1 MIIIIIIKA
10 LKILIRQGPKALFTK
25 IESKLRKRNQY
36 KVYVRALERLGERG
50 DIERGKAKAFQYRP
64 KISVIVPVY
73 NTDERWLRLCINSII
88 NQTYDN
94 WELCIADGGSIAPHV
109 KETLKEYEE
118 KDDRI
123 KVKILPQNRG
133 IAGNTNDALGL
144 ATGDFVGF
152 LDHDDMLTPNALYEV
167 AKAINENP
175 HADFIYSDEIRVDST
190 GKVINIAFRPD
201 FSEYYY
207 LSHPYIVHLTVFR
220 KKLIDKIGGLNEGD
234 FNANIS
240 QDVDLILRVISDT
253 AAERIV
259 HIPKPLY
266 KWRIVDQSAGHI
278 YKNKVHEFTKKAIM
292 MFLDRRAVDGYVEDG
307 MHFNTFRVRFN
318 LKEGKKVSIII
329 PTKDNYILLKE
340 AIRSIE
346 DKTDYKNYEVLIV
359 ANNTEDDN
367 AKRLLSSL
375 SEDKRYRVLE
385 FNKPFNYSAINNF
398 AVSHAE
404 GEYLLFLNDDV
415 EVINPD
421 WLTSMVETA
430 QDPRVGIVGAKLIYP
445 DGRIQHAGVILGLM
459 NGVAEHTHKFVYAYL
474 DKKKS
479 IFEEGYEDSLVCIR
493 EYSAVTGACM
503 LIKRKVFEEVGGFSE
518 DLKVGFNDIDL
529 CLKVREKGYK
539 ILFNP
544 YAVAFH
550 YENASRRNNSDMLY
564 HPEDKNIF
572 IEKWGKII
580 AKGDPYYNPNL
591 SLKSYIPIPKI
602 I

>member
-1 MIIIIIIKA
+1 MITIIKA
-10 LKILIRQGPKALFTK
+10 LKILIQQGPKALITK
-25 IESKLRKRNQY
+25 IVSKVKKRNQY
-36 KVYVRALERLGERG
+36 REYLFAFERLEEKG
-50 DIERGKAKAFQYRP
+50 DIEREKAKAFQYRP
-64 KISVIVPVY
+64 KISIIVPVY
-73 NTDERWLRLCINSII
+73 NTNERWLRLCIKSVI

-94 WELCIADGGSIAPHV
+94 WELCITDGGSIISHV
-109 KETLKEYEE
+109 KEILQEYVE

-123 KVKILPQNRG
+123 KVKNSPQNRG

-175 HADFIYSDEIRVDST
+175 HADFIYSDEIRVDRT

-201 FSEYYY
+201 FSEFYY

-220 KKLIDKIGGLNEGD
+220 KKLIDKIGGLNEMD
-234 FNANIS
+234 FNSNVS
-240 QDVDLILRVISDT
+240 QDVDLVLRAISDT

-266 KWRIVDQSAGHI
+266 KWRIVDRSAGHI
-278 YKNKVHEFTKKAIM
+278 HKNKVHEFTKKAIM
-292 MFLDRRAVDGYVEDG
+292 MFLDRRKVDGYVEDG

-329 PTKDNYILLKE
+329 PTKNNYILLKE

-421 WLTSMVETA
+421 WLTSMVETS

-459 NGVAEHTHKFVYAYL
+459 NGIAEHTHKFVYAYL
-474 DKKKS
+474 DKKKN
-479 IFEEGYEDSLVCIR
+479 IFEAGYEDSLVCIR

-550 YENASRRNNSDMLY
+550 YENASRRNNRDMLY

-572 IEKWGKII
+572 TEKWGKII
-580 AKGDPYYNPNL
+580 AKGDPYYNPSL
-591 SLKSYIPIPKI
+591 SLKSYIPIPKLMNS
-602 I
+602 

>member
-1 MIIIIIIKA
+1 MITIIKA
-10 LKILIRQGPKALFTK
+10 LKILIQQGPTALFTK
-25 IESKLRKRNQY
+25 IVSKLRKRNQY
-36 KVYVRALERLGERG
+36 REYVLAFERLEEKG
-50 DIERGKAKAFQYRP
+50 DIEREKAKAFQYRP
-64 KISVIVPVY
+64 KISIIVPVY
-73 NTDERWLRLCINSII
+73 NTDERWLRLCIKSVI

-94 WELCIADGGSIAPHV
+94 WELCIADGGSIISHV
-109 KETLKEYEE
+109 KEILQEYVE

-123 KVKILPQNRG
+123 KVKNSPQNRG

-167 AKAINENP
+167 AKAINQNP
-175 HADFIYSDEIRVDST
+175 DVDFIYSDEIRVDGR

-201 FSEYYY
+201 FSEFYY

-220 KKLIDKIGGLNEGD
+220 KRLIDSIGGLNEVD
-234 FNANIS
+234 FSANIS

-292 MFLDRRAVDGYVEDG
+292 MFLDRRTVDGYVEDG

-359 ANNTEDDN
+359 ANNTEDNN
-367 AKRLLSSL
+367 AKRLLKSL
-375 SEDKRYRVLE
+375 SEDKGYRVLE

-421 WLTSMVETA
+421 WLSSMVETA

-445 DGRIQHAGVILGLM
+445 DGRIQHAGVVLGLM
-459 NGVAEHTHKFVYAYL
+459 TGIAEHTHKFVYAYL

-479 IFEEGYEDSLVCIR
+479 TLEAGYEDSLVCIR

-529 CLKVREKGYK
+529 CLKAREKGYK

-550 YENASRRNNSDMLY
+550 HENASRRNNRDMLY

-572 IEKWGKII
+572 IEKWGKLI

-591 SLKSYIPIPKI
+591 SRKSYIPIPKI

>member
-1 MIIIIIIKA
+1 MITIIKA
-10 LKILIRQGPKALFTK
+10 LKILIQQGPKALITK
-25 IESKLRKRNQY
+25 IVSKARKRNQY
-36 KVYVRALERLGERG
+36 KEYVLASERLEEKG
-50 DIERGKAKAFQYRP
+50 DIEREKAKAFQYRP
-64 KISVIVPVY
+64 KISLIVPVY
-73 NTDERWLRLCINSII
+73 NTNERWLRLCIKSVM

-94 WELCIADGGSIAPHV
+94 WELCITDGGSITPHV
-109 KETLKEYEE
+109 KEILQEYAE

-123 KVKILPQNRG
+123 KVKNSPQNRG

-175 HADFIYSDEIRVDST
+175 HADFIYSDEIRVDRT

-201 FSEYYY
+201 FSEFYY

-220 KKLIDKIGGLNEGD
+220 KRLIDSIGGLNEVD
-234 FNANIS
+234 FSANIS

-292 MFLDRRAVDGYVEDG
+292 MFLDRRTVDGYVEDG

-421 WLTSMVETA
+421 WLSSMVETA

-445 DGRIQHAGVILGLM
+445 DGRIQHAGVVLGLM
-459 NGVAEHTHKFVYAYL
+459 NGIAEHTHKFVYAYL

-479 IFEEGYEDSLVCIR
+479 IFEAGYEDSLVCIR

-503 LIKRKVFEEVGGFSE
+503 LIRRKVFEEVGGFSE

-550 YENASRRNNSDMLY
+550 YENASRRNNRDMLY

-580 AKGDPYYNPNL
+580 AKGDPYYNPSL
-591 SLKSYIPIPKI
+591 SLKSYIPIPKLMNS
-602 I
+602 